1 MRALSQF
8 LYRIQPTR
16 PAMLTEGPTPAE
28 QQAIAGHFAYLQ
40 RLHQEGA
47 LLLAGRTQ
55 NSDYSSFGIIIFLAA
70 SPAEAQALVANDP
83 AVQQRV
89 MRAELYPYR
98 IALANAALLAEA

>member
-1 MRALSQF
+1 MSALSQF

-28 QQAIAGHFAYLQ
+28 QQAVADHFAYLQ
-40 RLHQEGA
+40 RLQQQDV

-70 SPAEAQALVANDP
+70 SEEEAQAIVANDP

-98 IALANAALLAEA
+98 IALANASLLEEA